1 MTIIFCYNEILVVY
15 VRIATHHMF
24 DRHAVDHYFGYQYF
38 SFRLPKC
45 QRHQLLARLLNLKVK
60 PSQDEFSSM
69 MHLMQV
75 NYHMITLVH
84 PMELCIQPLLE
95 VFENCV
101 WCSIVALCH
110 VIKFMIPMQFLKLI
124 LDSNLSLHVF

>member
-15 VRIATHHMF
+15 VRIATH
-24 DRHAVDHYFGYQYF
+24 YFGYQCF

-45 QRHQLLARLLNLKVK
+45 QRHQLLARPLNLKVK

-69 MHLMQV
+69 MQV

-101 WCSIVALCH
+101 WCIIVTLYHA
-110 VIKFMIPMQFLKLI
+110 IKFMIQMQFLKLI
-124 LDSNLSLHVF
+124 LDSNLSLHDF